1 MLTIVITCTWV
12 HWLVIQY
19 PDEMAS
25 FYVQEVKIPGRKAFG
40 FSYHSRLFVSAVEEG
55 SAAADW
61 LLPGDEIVQVR
72 MYTLQRFQLH
82 FLDWTSLSFF
92 LLFLYSSTPFLSSS
106 FHLPFLLLPPTPSD

>member
-1 MLTIVITCTWV
+1 MLTIVNTYTWI
-12 HWLVIQY
+12 HWLVIKC

-25 FYVQEVKIPGRKAFG
+25 FYTQEVKIPGRKAFG

-72 MYTLQRFQLH
+72 RYTLQRFNYI
-82 FLDWTSLSFF
+82 F
-92 LLFLYSSTPFLSSS
+92 
-106 FHLPFLLLPPTPSD
+106 

>member
-1 MLTIVITCTWV
+1 MLTIVNTYTWI
-12 HWLVIQY
+12 HWLVIKC

-25 FYVQEVKIPGRKAFG
+25 FYTQEVKIPGRKAFG

-72 MYTLQRFQLH
+72 RYTLQRFNYIMIQT
-82 FLDWTSLSFF
+82 FLDQKSLS
-92 LLFLYSSTPFLSSS
+92 SSTPFLLLFPSPFSPPSSHS
-106 FHLPFLLLPPTPSD
+106 F